1 MINLIK
7 FIEFTIQTNCLR
19 LVRNISKPLKSGL
32 IFQFQK
38 YQNYKVYFINIY
50 YYTLLIYTIILLQYI
65 LL

>member
-38 YQNYKVYFINIY
+38 YQN
-50 YYTLLIYTIILLQYI
+50 
-65 LL
+65 